1 MRAEVR
7 DQMPDVRC
15 VDVRRIYEGSD
26 GEATKELYRLLEQLG
41 DVGTVAVNL
50 FRAQKASARAKV
62 YRGGGY
68 RHKAYDKKNWSLK
81 NLCNA
86 LEHCAAKLG
95 IEWGW
100 KIDPAQEYHNWVLY
114 VDLPTGQV
122 SFHAESRL
130 CDKDYDGEWD
140 GRTGVSAQRIIIWVQ
155 KLITQNGVQDEHQS
169 NSATES

>member
-1 MRAEVR
+1 MSLL
-7 DQMPDVRC
+7 
-15 VDVRRIYEGSD
+15 DVRRIYEGSD
-26 GEATKELYRLLEQLG
+26 GEATKELYRQLEQLG
-41 DVGTVAVNL
+41 DAGAVAVNL
-50 FRAQKASARAKV
+50 FRGQKASARAKV
-62 YRGGGY
+62 YRGGNGRGSY
-68 RHKAYDKKNWSLK
+68 RHQSYDKKNWSLK

-86 LEHCAAKLG
+86 LECCACKLN

-140 GRTGVSAQRIIIWVQ
+140 GKTGVSAQRIILWVRQ
-155 KLITQNGVQDEHQS
+155 LLLQRRSYNEHQS